1 MDLCFSFFFP
11 YKAHRGLMHLRL
23 HEKIYLLNMNKSQT
37 STETANLE
45 GDAFW
50 DGKFPFFVIFS

>member
-1 MDLCFSFFFP
+1 
-11 YKAHRGLMHLRL
+11 MHLRL
-23 HEKIYLLNMNKSQT
+23 HEKIYLLNMNKSQA

-50 DGKFPFFVIFS
+50 DGKFPFFCNF